1 MQRDVAFLLLV
12 GAHATSACTAYAA
25 GKDATTDG
33 SVMVSHSDDG
43 AGASDS
49 RVSFVPAADHAPGSV
64 RPIWPDVEDW
74 PRFVG
79 DARGATYLPADGQA
93 PTAPIG
99 SIPQVAHTY
108 AYLDGN
114 YAVQNECQLSF
125 GESTASAA
133 FGKTAGAVGTPGGKA
148 LFSVNELT
156 RVAAERV
163 CSAREAIQLMGSL
176 AEAHGFYGA
185 DGGAGEVLMVGD
197 VDEAFVFH
205 ILSDPSGTGAIWVA
219 QRVPDDHVA
228 VVANAF
234 TVRQVAFDDPHAF
247 LTSSNMRAP
256 PGRPN

>member
-99 SIPQVAHTY
+99 SRSRWRA
-108 AYLDGN
+108 
-114 YAVQNECQLSF
+114 
-125 GESTASAA
+125 
-133 FGKTAGAVGTPGGKA
+133 
-148 LFSVNELT
+148 T
-156 RVAAERV
+156 R
-163 CSAREAIQLMGSL
+163 
-176 AEAHGFYGA
+176 
-185 DGGAGEVLMVGD
+185 
-197 VDEAFVFH
+197 
-205 ILSDPSGTGAIWVA
+205 
-219 QRVPDDHVA
+219 
-228 VVANAF
+228 
-234 TVRQVAFDDPHAF
+234 
-247 LTSSNMRAP
+247 SSPRA
-256 PGRPN
+256 

>member
-1 MQRDVAFLLLV
+1 
-12 GAHATSACTAYAA
+12 
-25 GKDATTDG
+25 
-33 SVMVSHSDDG
+33 
-43 AGASDS
+43 
-49 RVSFVPAADHAPGSV
+49 
-64 RPIWPDVEDW
+64 
-74 PRFVG
+74 FVG

-176 AEAHGFYGA
+176 AETHGFYGA

-228 VVANAF
+228 VVANCMTIREVSARAILGRAILAVQF
-234 TVRQVAFDDPHAF
+234 VA
-247 LTSSNMRAP
+247 RALRP
-256 PGRPN
+256 LAPLLAGRPRRRPHLPRLVEHARDRQGARAVGWQGEAVVRR